1 MNHWLCGS
9 CPVQHN
15 LRLVLS
21 QAHKYFT
28 QSMSL
33 SVFYLCQEGFLGL
46 IHGIDKFDPRKGYQ
60 LSTYVIY
67 WICNSILCAQ
77 TRSGHLL
84 HTPFNVAAGISFTF
98 SSLAFLSSPPY
109 DTLILL
115 CHMLKAIDL
124 SFNIHFILLQHK
136 QSIKR
141 TSMDLLME
149 KERAP
154 THTEIMSRLGLGYS
168 RYCNILWASI
178 RPGSMQTQCRI
189 TGKELVENLVDS
201 EDQGSPIWKFS
212 RDVVLQC
219 GLDDVVMLLITAYL
233 GSFQKLALSTSES
246 GFSCIVLRI

>member
-1 MNHWLCGS
+1 
-9 CPVQHN
+9 VQHN

-33 SVFYLCQEGFLGL
+33 SVFDQCQDGILGL
-46 IHGIDKFDPRKGYQ
+46 IDSIDKFDPRKGYR

-84 HTPFNVAAGISFTF
+84 CTPFNVAAGISFTF

-136 QSIKR
+136 QSIKQ

-149 KERAP
+149 KEQAP
-154 THTEIMSRLGLGYS
+154 THNEIMSQLGLGYS
-168 RYCNILWASI
+168 RYCNILQTSI
-178 RPGSMQTQCRI
+178 RPGSMLTQCR
-189 TGKELVENLVDS
+189 TTVKNL
-201 EDQGSPIWKFS
+201 
-212 RDVVLQC
+212 
-219 GLDDVVMLLITAYL
+219 
-233 GSFQKLALSTSES
+233 
-246 GFSCIVLRI
+246 LRT